1 MSKVLTFSRF
11 FPAYH
16 PRVGQ
21 LTGFVEK
28 IWRGFK
34 DETYGLPK
42 EWHSYIRDYTKAV
55 DDRSAI
61 DLLSYYLSVEPKYHT
76 IRAGHRW
83 RVGDKFSPRVWSGKP
98 YRSKQAVIGPDI
110 EVKRAWNIEIK
121 ANDKI
126 IIDHCDFGTFCEV
139 NPDVMVLAKNDGL
152 STVDLLNWF
161 PNNKDFEGQIICW
174 NENIEY

>member
-1 MSKVLTFSRF
+1 MRVITFARY
-11 FPAYH
+11 FPSYH
-16 PRVGQ
+16 PRKGEPTQ
-21 LTGFVEK
+21 FVEK
-28 IWRGFK
+28 INA
-34 DETYGLPK
+34 GLS
-42 EWHSYIRDYTKAV
+42 ELGIIVNLHDIRVIPDW
-55 DDRSAI
+55 SE
-61 DLLSYYLSVEPKYHT
+61 SVFEDCEPKYHT

-83 RVGDKFSPRVWSGKP
+83 KVGDKFSPRVWSG
-98 YRSKQAVIGPDI
+98 RSYNSPQVIIGPDI

-139 NPDVMVLAKNDGL
+139 NPDVIVLAKNDGL

-161 PNNKDFEGQIICW
+161 PNNKGFEGQIICW